1 MPTAREERLRH
12 HWDEGAERY
21 DERIAPLERRYL
33 AASRAWVGE
42 RARGEVLEVAI
53 GTGLNLPHY
62 GRDTRLTA
70 VELSEGM
77 LAVARRRMTQLG
89 LDVDARVGDGQDLP
103 FDDESFDAVVCT
115 YSLCGFEDHRRGI
128 EEMVRVLRP
137 GGSLLLA
144 DHVGSTNPVFRVGQW
159 LLQAVTIPL
168 QGEHFTRRPR
178 LVVESM
184 RLEVVAADRLH
195 HGFIERVHARR
206 Q

>member
-77 LAVARRRMTQLG
+77 LAVARRRSTQLG
-89 LDVDARVGDGQDLP
+89 LDLTSVETTCCSARSTTMRRTRGSP
-103 FDDESFDAVVCT
+103 CT
-115 YSLCGFEDHRRGI
+115 QSR
-128 EEMVRVLRP
+128 
-137 GGSLLLA
+137 
-144 DHVGSTNPVFRVGQW
+144 
-159 LLQAVTIPL
+159 
-168 QGEHFTRRPR
+168 
-178 LVVESM
+178 
-184 RLEVVAADRLH
+184 
-195 HGFIERVHARR
+195 
-206 Q
+206 